1 MAERLPRQIN
11 TLVCRGL
18 TSDPLSGGE
27 PARLCEANALE
38 GQDMTARHRLRNR
51 RAHEV
56 VAFKF
61 RGVSYVVGFSRFSD
75 GALAEVFIDN
85 HKCTSALAADARDA
99 AVRSLRRQDRCG
111 HWVIHAFQK

>member
-1 MAERLPRQIN
+1 
-11 TLVCRGL
+11 
-18 TSDPLSGGE
+18 
-27 PARLCEANALE
+27 
-38 GQDMTARHRLRNR
+38 MTARHRLRNR

-99 AVRSLRRQDRCG
+99 AVALSISLQHGVPPRRLG
-111 HWVIHAFQK
+111 PL